1 MLHILLTGTVYETP
15 VQRIAKNGNPFA
27 TAKLLADVGDG
38 SSVWCSVI
46 AFAEAGE
53 HLALLQAGDAVS
65 MTGKARLNQ
74 WEDQNGKPRA
84 GLAVTATGIMAL
96 PRPSTIRLP
105 RSRTVRFRPELPDH
119 EAEPFD
125 DDLSFLDAAS
135 GVASAVAPAGATET
149 GETGIAGAFGD
160 TVPPATG
167 PNQAPRAGSVRRLRE
182 RLEAKSRKR
191 SAAKTRARQNPEG

>member
-15 VQRIAKNGNPFA
+15 VQRVAKNGNPFA
-27 TAKLLADVGDG
+27 TAKLLADVDDG
-38 SSVWCSVI
+38 SSVWCNVI

-74 WEDQNGKPRA
+74 WEDQNGQPRA

-96 PRPSTIRLP
+96 PRPSTVRLP
-105 RSRTVRFRPELPDH
+105 RPRTARFQPELSDH

-135 GVASAVAPAGATET
+135 GVASAVASAGAAETYET
-149 GETGIAGAFGD
+149 GTAGAVGNA
-160 TVPPATG
+160 TPLATG
-167 PNQAPRAGSVRRLRE
+167 PNHAARAGSVRRLRE
-182 RLEAKSRKR
+182 RLETKSRKR
-191 SAAKTRARQNPEG
+191 SAAKTRARQTPEV